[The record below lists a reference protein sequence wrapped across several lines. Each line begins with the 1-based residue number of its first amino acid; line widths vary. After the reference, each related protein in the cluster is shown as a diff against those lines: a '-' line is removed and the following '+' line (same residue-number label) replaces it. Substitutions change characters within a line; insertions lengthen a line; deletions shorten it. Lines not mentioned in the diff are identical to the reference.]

1 MDHRLSNDAYL
12 AHLATDGRALIAAV
26 GAAPDAQVAACPEW
40 TNTGLAE
47 HVAMVWNFAMA
58 QVESGDES
66 GPQRP
71 SPDPD
76 ESMPDLL
83 DRTVATLGDGDP
95 DAPAWNWAGDLR
107 AGWWCRR
114 MAHETSVHRWDAQEA
129 AETTGPID
137 ADLAVDGIDELIEVG
152 LRSRSR
158 GGGSIEYP
166 EGSLHLHRTDGD
178 GDGDGEWLLTTV
190 DGELVA
196 TFEHARGDAAA
207 RGTAS
212 DLLLY
217 LWGRGRTT
225 LECFGD
231 EALLDAWA
239 SVAP

>member
-95 DAPAWNWAGDLR
+95 DAPAWNWAGDPAGRLVVPPHGPRDLR
-107 AGWWCRR
+107 PPVGRPGRLRR
-114 MAHETSVHRWDAQEA
+114 RP
-129 AETTGPID
+129 G
-137 ADLAVDGIDELIEVG
+137 
-152 LRSRSR
+152 RST
-158 GGGSIEYP
+158 P
-166 EGSLHLHRTDGD
+166 TWQL
-178 GDGDGEWLLTTV
+178 
-190 DGELVA
+190 
-196 TFEHARGDAAA
+196 
-207 RGTAS
+207 TAS
-212 DLLLY
+212 
-217 LWGRGRTT
+217 T
-225 LECFGD
+225 
-231 EALLDAWA
+231 
-239 SVAP
+239 S